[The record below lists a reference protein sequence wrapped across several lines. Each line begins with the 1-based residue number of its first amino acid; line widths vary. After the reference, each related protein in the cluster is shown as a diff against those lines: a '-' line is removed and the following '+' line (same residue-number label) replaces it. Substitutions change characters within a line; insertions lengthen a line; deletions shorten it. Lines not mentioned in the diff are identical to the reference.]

1 MGAFLRQRVHH
12 SMRVGQHNWSP
23 DKITRNV
30 NIVLAGDPELI
41 ETTMSTD
48 RDPGQDFESNLKS
61 ILILLFEESDVIQK
75 TLVPELLVSLGSE
88 ITLTRPAD
96 FYKIIDESICVIHR
110 WSPDLQ
116 AHFIAGHPRIGE
128 TKNLSV
134 LSSKEQSGGTSAAAP
149 TPPEVLLRLQH
160 LNACYEHVYPGLRY
174 ITFVNGRSR
183 ATIAEE
189 MEDKLGI
196 SHSLLPDQPPVE
208 SLVPVEANSQ
218 PWLAELHRA
227 VEDVGRIAKSRLEK
241 IEREGLLQLRK

>member
-1 MGAFLRQRVHH
+1 
-12 SMRVGQHNWSP
+12 
-23 DKITRNV
+23 
-30 NIVLAGDPELI
+30 
-41 ETTMSTD
+41 MSSD
-48 RDPGQDFESNLKS
+48 RGPGQDAESNLKS
-61 ILILLFEESDVIQK
+61 VLTLLFEESDVIQK

-88 ITLTRPAD
+88 IPLAQPAD
-96 FYKIIDESICVIHR
+96 FDRIIDESIRLIHH
-110 WSPDLQ
+110 WNPDLQ

-196 SHSLLPDQPPVE
+196 RRSLLPDQPPVE
-208 SLVPVEANSQ
+208 SLVPVEANSR

-241 IEREGLLQLRK
+241 IEREGFLQLRK